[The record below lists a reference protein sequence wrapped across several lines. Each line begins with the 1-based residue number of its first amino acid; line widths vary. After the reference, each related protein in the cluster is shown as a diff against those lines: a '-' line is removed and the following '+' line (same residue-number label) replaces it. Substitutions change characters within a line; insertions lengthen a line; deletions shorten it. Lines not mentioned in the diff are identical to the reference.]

1 MSQNEERSMAKN
13 GEIELIG
20 VTKRFDEVVAIND
33 ITLKI
38 PAGTYCCLIGPSGCG
53 KTTILRMIAGHESP
67 TQGDVRIDGKSVV
80 GLPPV
85 KRGTAMMFQSYA
97 LFPHLSCVDN
107 VAFSLKMRGM
117 PKDERRRKAYEML
130 TRVHMDKF
138 GDRMPAELSGG
149 QQQRIALARSLVTDP
164 HVLLLDEPLSAL
176 DEFLRV
182 QMRGNLRQMQKELG
196 ITFFHVT
203 HTQMEAIAV
212 ADLVVVMDHGNIDQA
227 APAREVYFKPRSTY
241 VARFMGG
248 QNVFSGQVV
257 SVNDKVATIE
267 ENAGGRFTVPVKE
280 MAIEEGQSSS
290 FAVRRDHVEVEKTV
304 DDAVLKTEE
313 TDAVQGTVIM
323 TEYQGTWVKV
333 TVERLEAE
341 SLVAYIPDERFFA
354 KPVTEGDRVIAR
366 WSTEDIH
373 PLVHEGDEDMS
384 RLYGE
389 DLNPGSA

>member
-1 MSQNEERSMAKN
+1 MSQNEKRSMAKI
-13 GEIELIG
+13 GEIELVG

-67 TQGDVRIDGKSVV
+67 TQGDVRIDGRSVV

-85 KRGTAMMFQSYA
+85 KRDTAMMFQSYA

-107 VAFSLKMRGM
+107 VAFSLKMHGM
-117 PKDERRRKAYEML
+117 RKDERRKKAHEML
-130 TRVHMDKF
+130 KRVHMDQF
-138 GDRMPAELSGG
+138 ADRMPAELSGG
-149 QQQRIALARSLVTDP
+149 QQQRIAIARALVTDP

-176 DEFLRV
+176 DEFLRM
-182 QMRGNLRQMQKELG
+182 QMRGSLRQMQKELG
-196 ITFFHVT
+196 ITFIHVT

-227 APAREVYFKPRSTY
+227 ASAREVYIQPRSTY

-257 SVNDKVATIE
+257 SVNGKVATIE
-267 ENAGGRFTVPVKE
+267 ENAGKHFTVPVQE
-280 MAIEEGQSSS
+280 TAIKEGQSFS
-290 FAVRRDHVEVEKTV
+290 FAVRRDHVEVEKAV
-304 DDAVLKTEE
+304 DDATLKTEE
-313 TDAVQGTVIM
+313 TNTIQGTVIM

-333 TVERLEAE
+333 TIEREEAE
-341 SLVAYIPDERFFA
+341 SLVAFVPDDRFSA
-354 KPVTEGDRVIAR
+354 KPVTEGDRVVAR
-366 WSTEDIH
+366 WSTKAIH

-389 DLNPGSA
+389 EFNPGSV

>member
-1 MSQNEERSMAKN
+1 MSQNEEKSLAKN
-13 GEIELIG
+13 GEIELVG

-33 ITLKI
+33 MTLKI

-53 KTTILRMIAGHESP
+53 KTTILRMIAGHDSP
-67 TQGDVRIDGKSVV
+67 TEGDVRIDGRSVV

-117 PKDERRRKAYEML
+117 PKVERRKKAREML
-130 TRVHMDKF
+130 NRVHMEQF
-138 GDRMPAELSGG
+138 ADRMPAELSGG

-196 ITFFHVT
+196 ITFLHVT

-227 APAREVYFKPRSTY
+227 APAREVYFRPRSTY

-257 SVNDKVATIE
+257 AVNGKVAEIE
-267 ENAGGRFTVPVKE
+267 ENAGGRFTVPVQETAVKE
-280 MAIEEGQSSS
+280 GESFS
-290 FAVRRDHVEVEKTV
+290 FAVRRDHVEVEKAA
-304 DDAVLKTEE
+304 DDTVLKTEE
-313 TDAVQGTVIM
+313 TNAVLGTVGM

-333 TVERLEAE
+333 TVEREGAE
-341 SLVAYIPDERFFA
+341 SFVAYIPDERFFA
-354 KPVTEGDRVIAR
+354 KPVAEGDRVIAR
-366 WSTEDIH
+366 WSMEAMH

-384 RLYGE
+384 RLFGE
-389 DLNPGSA
+389 DFNPGTV

>member
-1 MSQNEERSMAKN
+1 MAKS

-20 VTKRFDEVVAIND
+20 VTKRFEKVVAIND
-33 ITLKI
+33 ITLNI
-38 PAGTYCCLIGPSGCG
+38 PAGTYCCLLGPSGCG

-67 TQGDVRIDGKSVV
+67 TQGDVRIDGRSVV

-107 VAFSLKMRGM
+107 VAFSLTMRGM
-117 PKDERRRKAYEML
+117 PKDERRKKAREML
-130 TRVHMDKF
+130 ERVHMDQF
-138 GDRMPAELSGG
+138 ADRMPAELSGG

-164 HVLLLDEPLSAL
+164 RVLLLDEPLSAL

-182 QMRGNLRQMQKELG
+182 QMRASLRQMQRELG
-196 ITFFHVT
+196 ITFIHVT

-227 APAREVYFKPRSTY
+227 APAREVYLQPRSTY

-257 SVNDKVATIE
+257 SVNGNVAEIE
-267 ENAGGRFTVPVKE
+267 ENAGVRFTVPVKE
-280 MAIEEGQSSS
+280 TAIKEGQSFS
-290 FAVRRDHVEVEKTV
+290 FAVRRDHVEVEKAV
-304 DDAVLKTEE
+304 DDAALKAEATN
-313 TDAVQGTVIM
+313 AVQGTIIM
-323 TEYQGTWVKV
+323 TEYQGNWVKV
-333 TVERLEAE
+333 TVGREGAE
-341 SLVAYIPDERFFA
+341 SFVAFVPDGRFFA

-366 WSTEDIH
+366 WSVEAIH
-373 PLVHEGDEDMS
+373 LLEHAGDEDMS

-389 DLNPGSA
+389 DFNPGSV